1 MHVILNEALA
11 FNDVILLPRYS
22 KIESR
27 SKIDLTSILKTPSG
41 KEFKFYLPLISSPMD
56 TVTGP
61 EMCYRM
67 WQNGGLGILHR
78 FCTIEEQVKMVHA
91 VRTIE
96 VKERAAAG
104 SVSFSV
110 IGAAIGANGDY
121 LDRCRALIEAG
132 ISIICIDIAHG
143 HTAVMKDALR
153 EVRKL
158 VGNDVHIMAGNIV
171 TPQAAI
177 DLTEWGADSLRVGI
191 GSGAACSTSIQTGH
205 GLPLLQALLDITA
218 ELEYH
223 NVNVTLIADGGIKK
237 GGDAVKALA
246 AGADFCMLGSLLA
259 GSRAAPGEVVEL
271 EDGRRMKSYRGS
283 ASASAQKDA
292 GKTKIYEEGVSTL
305 VKYTSKIENT
315 LEKLENG
322 IRSGCSYSGANNIF
336 ELQQNSIAQK
346 ITNEAYIQA
355 TPHALGNK

>member
-1 MHVILNEALA
+1 MQIRQDEALA

-22 KIESR
+22 EIESR
-27 SKIDLTSILKTPSG
+27 SKIDLTSILKTPNN
-41 KEFKFYLPLISSPMD
+41 KEFKFSLPLISSPMD

-237 GGDAVKALA
+237 
-246 AGADFCMLGSLLA
+246 
-259 GSRAAPGEVVEL
+259 
-271 EDGRRMKSYRGS
+271 RR
-283 ASASAQKDA
+283 
-292 GKTKIYEEGVSTL
+292 
-305 VKYTSKIENT
+305 
-315 LEKLENG
+315 
-322 IRSGCSYSGANNIF
+322 GCR
-336 ELQQNSIAQK
+336 
-346 ITNEAYIQA
+346 
-355 TPHALGNK
+355 